1 MFHNCT
7 FLRMIILYS
16 WLTAN
21 SLHCLISPFPAE
33 AFPAS
38 SSISDWPMR
47 FQEGYQATN
56 GRPASDH
63 CPGLLQCTETI
74 HYYQWMGSKVVG
86 NDFLLQM
93 SSKVRFVSSWLLFW
107 KNRQLGHFNLSFFTS
122 QKMKKRAQTLKN
134 WKLWLWT
141 SKITFTFTKCLLFVC
156 WFVLFHPSSP
166 SLLLLGPFPS
176 LSSSSSS
183 SFPFP
188 FSSNTVPSSRSGNT
202 NLTAG
207 FSALEAASENIF
219 FCHFCLKLFRHL
231 MFCGYSASVNQS
243 VQGKFMFVSHGIYKY
258 NKQLFS
264 RLKRK

>member
-1 MFHNCT
+1 
-7 FLRMIILYS
+7 MIILYS

-47 FQEGYQATN
+47 FQEGCQATN

-107 KNRQLGHFNLSFFTS
+107 KNRQLGHFNLSFLLHR
-122 QKMKKRAQTLKN
+122 KWKKSTDTTKTENLD
-134 WKLWLWT
+134 WT
-141 SKITFTFTKCLLFVC
+141 SIK
-156 WFVLFHPSSP
+156 
-166 SLLLLGPFPS
+166 SLLPS
-176 LSSSSSS
+176 
-183 SFPFP
+183 P
-188 FSSNTVPSSRSGNT
+188 NV
-202 NLTAG
+202 
-207 FSALEAASENIF
+207 F
-219 FCHFCLKLFRHL
+219 FLAVGLCYSIPRPDHCLF
-231 MFCGYSASVNQS
+231 
-243 VQGKFMFVSHGIYKY
+243 
-258 NKQLFS
+258 
-264 RLKRK
+264 